1 MFFWGKSG
9 SMLIE
14 DKSSSA
20 ELWGLMQCVNLGFG
34 CDPISNV
41 ERRLQ

>member
-1 MFFWGKSG
+1 MRVAG
-9 SMLIE
+9 E
-14 DKSSSA
+14 SSSA
-20 ELWGLMQCVNLGFG
+20 ELWGLIQRVDLGFR